1 VLRNSL
7 KPENNPH
14 FLFIHAW
21 GGKFLAELTEAERRE
36 LEFFRRI
43 TVLSHE
49 QATTLPYLTY
59 LLAAEGMNV
68 IRLED
73 PVKGDPNRRVG
84 EPALGEDRM
93 YTYYLP
99 NNLGKKAIT
108 LNLASEEGREILKE
122 LIRKLNVDIFATNT
136 LPKRYKKLGIDYETL
151 RSVKKDLIWVGITG
165 FGPESDEPAYDPI
178 LQARCGYMEITGEKE
193 GPPMVFGV
201 PIVDLGASLIAYGQV
216 MKALYKRAIT
226 GEGCRIDISM
236 FQGAVS
242 LLVNPIMMTVD
253 FGKKITRKGNTHEFF
268 APVSVYPAKDG
279 YVYIAVGNDRQWEA
293 ITKLPGFEHLY
304 SKDYETNAG
313 RIADVQNLNRK
324 LSEATRKFTVEEL
337 LNMFNRIGVPISK
350 INTIE
355 EVARDPHIS
364 KYMITAE
371 DPKTGKTIHLPP
383 PPTLTA
389 YLKSTGFRMSFPPR
403 MGEHNEEIYC
413 GILGYSKEKFEELRR
428 KGII

>member
-1 VLRNSL
+1 M
-7 KPENNPH
+7 
-14 FLFIHAW
+14 
-21 GGKFLAELTEAERRE
+21 AELRETEQRE
-36 LEFFRRI
+36 LEFFSRI

-49 QATTLPYLTY
+49 QATTLPFLTY

-99 NNLGKKAIT
+99 NNVGKKAIT
-108 LNLASEEGREILKE
+108 LNLAEERGREILKE
-122 LIRKLNVDIFATNT
+122 LIEKLNVDIFATNT
-136 LPKRYKKLGIDYETL
+136 LPKRYGKLGIDYEIL

-165 FGPESDEPAYDPI
+165 FGPESNEPAYDPI
-178 LQARCGYMEITGEKE
+178 LQARCGYMEITGEKG

-216 MKALYKRAIT
+216 MKALFKRAVT
-226 GEGCRIDISM
+226 GEGCRVDISM

-242 LLVNPIMMTVD
+242 IMVNPIVMAVD
-253 FGKKITRKGNTHEFF
+253 FGKKITRRGNTHEFF

-279 YVYIAVGNDRQWEA
+279 YVYIAVGNDRQWET
-293 ITKLPGFEHLY
+293 ITKLPGFEFLY
-304 SKDYETNAG
+304 SKEYETNAG
-313 RIADVQNLNRK
+313 RIADVDNLNRK
-324 LSEATRKFTVEEL
+324 LSEATRKYTVDEL
-337 LNMFNRIGVPISK
+337 ISMFNRIGVPISK
-350 INTIE
+350 INTIMDA
-355 EVARDPHIS
+355 ARDPYIS
-364 KYMITAE
+364 KYMITAK
-371 DPKTGKTIHLPP
+371 DPRTGKEIHLPP
-383 PPTLTA
+383 PPSITA
-389 YLKSTGFRMSFPPR
+389 YLKSIGFKMSFPPR

-413 GILGYSKEKFEELRR
+413 GVLGYSRSELEELKS

>member
-1 VLRNSL
+1 MV
-7 KPENNPH
+7 
-14 FLFIHAW
+14 
-21 GGKFLAELTEAERRE
+21 ELSEPERRE
-36 LEFFRRI
+36 LEFFSKI

-49 QATTLPYLTY
+49 QATTLPFLTY

-73 PVKGDPNRRVG
+73 PVRGDPNRRVG
-84 EPALGEDRM
+84 EPALGEDGM

-99 NNLGKKAIT
+99 NNVGKKAIT
-108 LNLASEEGREILKE
+108 LNLAEEEGREILKE
-122 LIRKLNVDIFATNT
+122 LVKKLNVDIFATNT
-136 LPKRYKKLGIDYETL
+136 LPKRYGKLGVDYETL
-151 RSVKKDLIWVGITG
+151 RGVKKDLIWVGITG
-165 FGPESDEPAYDPI
+165 FGPESNEPAYDPI

-216 MKALYKRAIT
+216 MKALFRRAVT
-226 GEGCRIDISM
+226 GEGCRVDVSM

-242 LLVNPIMMTVD
+242 IMVNPVMMTVD
-253 FGKKITRKGNTHEFF
+253 FGKEITRRGNTHEFF

-293 ITKLPGFEHLY
+293 MTKLPGFENLY

-313 RIADVQNLNRK
+313 RIADVDNLNRK
-324 LSEATRKFTVEEL
+324 ISEATKKFTVEEL
-337 LNMFNRIGVPISK
+337 IRMFNSIGVPISK

-355 EVARDPHIS
+355 DVVKDPYVNR
-364 KYMITAE
+364 YMVTAK
-371 DPKTGKTIHLPP
+371 DPRTGREIHLPP
-383 PPTLTA
+383 PPSITA
-389 YLKSTGFRMSFPPR
+389 YLKSVNFKMRFPPR
-403 MGEHNEEIYC
+403 MGEHNEEVYC
-413 GILGYSKEKFEELRR
+413 EILGYSRSELEKLKS